1 MQFLF
6 DHIIS
11 IMVSGVVLLIFV
23 YIQMRGSSAATEAT
37 INHMVYSEA
46 LQLNEFLERDLEN
59 MLTSVQTQLAIDG
72 GNYTGAS
79 SFACS
84 LSTSGGYTTS
94 LTFPTIAH
102 ADSSITFVGDPN
114 DAEAVEVTYQLVATM
129 DSIAIPVGN
138 VMQNVALF
146 ELRRIIDGKITA
158 ISQPYITAFEAQFG
172 SRGSNI
178 FVPASA
184 LPTAT
189 ENCSADLSK
198 VRFEFQL
205 AAEGV
210 GFVTNDQRSTSQ
222 QNIVRF
228 GSTVTLSNWE

>member
-59 MLTSVQTQLAIDG
+59 MLTQIQTQLAIDG
-72 GNYTGAS
+72 GNYTGSAS
-79 SFACS
+79 FVCQ
-84 LSTSGGYTTS
+84 LSTAGGYTTT

-138 VMQNVALF
+138 VIQNVPLF
-146 ELRRIIDGKITA
+146 ELRREVGGKIIG
-158 ISQPYITAFEAQFG
+158 ISLPYVTAFEVQFG
-172 SRGSNI
+172 AKGSNT
-178 FVPASA
+178 FLPASA

-189 ENCSADLSK
+189 TACSADLSK

-205 AAEGV
+205 AAEGI

-222 QNIVRF
+222 QNLVRF